1 MNPSLLVKIW
11 KKHVTDIYESKI
23 EEGNFEY
30 FLNKD
35 YKEDLASIEKA
46 ESIEAVI
53 DDIRA
58 IMVGM
63 SQENRDNSFKYIK
76 NLTKLSKHYV

>member
-1 MNPSLLVKIW
+1 MNFYTP
-11 KKHVTDIYESKI
+11 
-23 EEGNFEY
+23 EY

-35 YKEDLASIEKA
+35 YKEDLASIEKT
-46 ESIEAVI
+46 ESIEIVI

-63 SQENRDNSFKYIK
+63 SQENRDSSFKYIK